1 MSGAGDVGREVESL
15 RARLSRF
22 RDAALR
28 INESLELDEVL
39 QGVLD
44 SARELTGARYA
55 LISLGE
61 ENQVPTEC
69 LTSGLT
75 PEQSEALLNP
85 TPSQLEQFNF
95 LFGIEETLRLDD
107 VQGFLEEH
115 GLAEF
120 CAPFE
125 TSDAMAYLAVP
136 IRHRGQRT
144 GSIYVTKKGGFTVE
158 DEETLAMFASQAALV
173 ISNARRYRGEQ
184 RARADLEGLVS
195 TAPMSVLVFDA
206 ATGAVTSLNR
216 DARRLLGDLDL
227 RVKSVHDLVGAGT
240 YRRADGRVISQQG
253 PSLERMLRSGET
265 VRDEEITAEFPGGR
279 SIVLMVNAT
288 PIRSAEGD
296 VESVVVAAQDMTAQ
310 AQADRMRTEF
320 LGMIGHE
327 LRAPLAAIKGSA
339 TTLLQSESSLDPAE
353 MAQFF
358 RIIDE
363 QSDYMRELLSDLVDV
378 VRIETGTLHVSP
390 APAELAR
397 LVEEARNTFVGMG
410 GRESILVDLPS
421 DLPAVMADRRRIV
434 QVLSN
439 LLVNA
444 SRHSHEGSAIRVE
457 AARDGVHVAVSVVD
471 NGRGVTAER
480 LPHLFAKFSRPDR
493 PDQARDLGLGL
504 AICKGIVEAHG
515 GRIWAESDGPG
526 LGSRFTFTVPAS
538 DAAAPAAAPRRR
550 GAPGWRAGDEPI
562 RVLAVDDDP
571 RALKRVRDSL
581 TEEGYEPTVT
591 GDPQQVASLIEEVDP
606 DVVLLDLML
615 PGTDGIEVMQDI
627 LAVRDTPV
635 IFLSAYSRDHLVAE
649 AFEMG
654 AADYIIKPF
663 SPTELAARVK
673 AALRNK
679 PSQQRRQVPPHRR
692 PGRFA
697 LADLAIDY
705 AARTVT
711 VAGRPVDLT
720 RIEFDLLAEL
730 SANPGIPRTHEQLL
744 RKVWGPD
751 NARRRPAPAHRHKEP
766 PPKARRQ
773 RQQPQIHRH
782 RRALRLPHEQAPH
795 ATGFRERVTAVP
807 RAVG

>member
-15 RARLSRF
+15 RERLSRF

-44 SARELTGARYA
+44 SARELTGARHA
-55 LISLGE
+55 MISLRE
-61 ENQVPTEC
+61 ENQLPAAC

-75 PEQSEALLNP
+75 PEQSEVFFHQMPNKREFF
-85 TPSQLEQFNF
+85 SF

-107 VQGFLEEH
+107 FQGFLKEH
-115 GLAEF
+115 GLPEF
-120 CAPFE
+120 HAPFPM
-125 TSDAMAYLAVP
+125 SDAMAYLAVP

-144 GSIYVTKKGGFTVE
+144 GAIYVTEKEGGFTVE
-158 DEETLAMFASQAALV
+158 DEETLDMFASQAALV
-173 ISNARRYRGEQ
+173 ISNARRYRSER
-184 RARADLEGLVS
+184 RARADLEGIVS

-227 RVKSVHDLVGAGT
+227 RVKSAHELIGAGT

-310 AQADRMRTEF
+310 AQTERLRTEF

-363 QSDYMRELLSDLVDV
+363 QSDYMRDLLGDLVDV

-480 LPHLFAKFSRPDR
+480 LPHLFAKFSRPDG

-538 DAAAPAAAPRRR
+538 DAASPAAAPRRR

-581 TEEGYEPTVT
+581 AEEGYEPTVT

-615 PGTDGIEVMQDI
+615 PGTDGIKVMQDI

-635 IFLSAYSRDHLVAE
+635 IFLSAYSRDDLVAE

-679 PSQQRRQVPPHRR
+679 PSQQRRQVPPYRR

-751 NARRRPAPAHRHKEP
+751 NADDAPRLRTVIKNLRRKLGDSASSPKYIATVAHFGYRMDKP
-766 PPKARRQ
+766 
-773 RQQPQIHRH
+773 
-782 RRALRLPHEQAPH
+782 
-795 ATGFRERVTAVP
+795 
-807 RAVG
+807 

>member
-1 MSGAGDVGREVESL
+1 MSGAGDVGREVASL
-15 RARLSRF
+15 RERLSRF

-55 LISLGE
+55 MISLGE

-115 GLAEF
+115 GLAEIH
-120 CAPFE
+120 APFE
-125 TSDAMAYLAVP
+125 TSDKMAYLAVP

-158 DEETLAMFASQAALV
+158 DEETLAIFASQASLV

-184 RARADLEGLVS
+184 RARADLEGLVN
-195 TAPMSVLVFDA
+195 TAPMTVLVFDA
-206 ATGAVTSLNR
+206 KTGAITSANR
-216 DARRLLGDLDL
+216 DGRRLLGDLG
-227 RVKSVHDLVGAGT
+227 VPIKSIHELIGAGT
-240 YRRADGRVISQQG
+240 YMRGDGRVVSQEVAA
-253 PSLERMLRSGET
+253 LERMLSSDET

-279 SIVLMVNAT
+279 KIVWMLNAT
-288 PIRSAEGD
+288 PIRSAEGE

-310 AQADRMRTEF
+310 AEAERLRTEF

-363 QSDYMRELLSDLVDV
+363 QSDFMRDLLGDLVDM
-378 VRIETGTLHVSP
+378 VRIETGTLPVSP
-390 APAELAR
+390 VPAEMAR
-397 LVEEARNTFVGMG
+397 LIEEARNTFVGMG
-410 GRESILVDLPS
+410 GRESILIDLPS
-421 DLPAVMADRRRIV
+421 DLPPVMTDRRRIV
-434 QVLSN
+434 QVVNN
-439 LLVNA
+439 LLINA
-444 SRHSHEGSAIRVE
+444 SRNSHEGSAIRIE
-457 AARDGVHVAVSVVD
+457 AARDGAHVAVSVID
-471 NGRGVTAER
+471 NGRGVAAER
-480 LPHLFAKFSRPDR
+480 LPHLFAKFSRPDS
-493 PDQARDLGLGL
+493 PDRGRNLGLGL
-504 AICKGIVEAHG
+504 SICKGIVEGHG

-526 LGSRFTFTVPAS
+526 LGSRFTFTVPVS
-538 DAAAPAAAPRRR
+538 DAAPPGAAPRRR
-550 GAPGWRAGDEPI
+550 GAPDWRHSGEPI

-571 RALKRVRDSL
+571 RSLKRVRDSL
-581 TEEGYEPTVT
+581 ADEGYEPTVT

-606 DVVLLDLML
+606 HVVLLDLML
-615 PGTDGIEVMQDI
+615 PGADGIELMQDI

-635 IFLSAYSRDHLVAE
+635 IFLSAYSRDDLVAE

-679 PSQQRRQVPPHRR
+679 STQQGRQVPPYRR
-692 PGRFA
+692 SGRFA
-697 LADLAIDY
+697 LGDLAIDY

-730 SANPGIPRTHEQLL
+730 SANAGIPRTHEQLL

-751 NARRRPAPAHRHKEP
+751 KADDAQRLRTVIKNLRRKLGDSASSPNYIATV
-766 PPKARRQ
+766 
-773 RQQPQIHRH
+773 
-782 RRALRLPHEQAPH
+782 PHFGYRMDKP
-795 ATGFRERVTAVP
+795 
-807 RAVG
+807 

>member
-15 RARLSRF
+15 RERLSRF

-44 SARELTGARYA
+44 SARELTGARHA
-55 LISLGE
+55 MISLRE
-61 ENQVPTEC
+61 ENQLPAAC

-75 PEQSEALLNP
+75 PEQSEVFFHQMPNKREFF
-85 TPSQLEQFNF
+85 SF

-107 VQGFLEEH
+107 FQGFLKEH
-115 GLAEF
+115 GLPEF
-120 CAPFE
+120 HAPFPM
-125 TSDAMAYLAVP
+125 SDAMAYLAVP

-144 GSIYVTKKGGFTVE
+144 GAIYVTEKEGGFTVE
-158 DEETLAMFASQAALV
+158 DEETLDMFASQAALV
-173 ISNARRYRGEQ
+173 ISNARRYRSER
-184 RARADLEGLVS
+184 RARADLEGIVS

-227 RVKSVHDLVGAGT
+227 RVKSAHELIGAGT

-310 AQADRMRTEF
+310 AQTERLRTEF

-363 QSDYMRELLSDLVDV
+363 QSDYMRDLLGDLVDV

-444 SRHSHEGSAIRVE
+444 SRHSHDGSAIRVE

-480 LPHLFAKFSRPDR
+480 LPHLFAKFSRPD
-493 PDQARDLGLGL
+493 DQARDLGLGL

-538 DAAAPAAAPRRR
+538 DAASPEAAPRRR

-635 IFLSAYSRDHLVAE
+635 IFLSAYSRDDLVAE

-679 PSQQRRQVPPHRR
+679 PSQQRRQVPPYRR

-705 AARTVT
+705 AARAVT

-751 NARRRPAPAHRHKEP
+751 NADDAPRLRTVIKNLRRKLGDSASSPKYIATVAHFGYRMDKP
-766 PPKARRQ
+766 
-773 RQQPQIHRH
+773 
-782 RRALRLPHEQAPH
+782 
-795 ATGFRERVTAVP
+795 
-807 RAVG
+807 

>member
-1 MSGAGDVGREVESL
+1 MRGWGGAVSGAGDVGREVESL

-120 CAPFE
+120 HAPFE
-125 TSDAMAYLAVP
+125 TSDKMAYLAVP

-158 DEETLAMFASQAALV
+158 DEETLAIFASQAALV

-216 DARRLLGDLDL
+216 DARRLLGELDL
-227 RVKSVHDLVGAGT
+227 RVKSVHELVAAGT

-253 PSLERMLRSGET
+253 PALETMLRSGET

-310 AQADRMRTEF
+310 AQTERLRTEF

-353 MAQFF
+353 MVQFF

-363 QSDYMRELLSDLVDV
+363 QSDYMRDLLSDLVDV
-378 VRIETGTLHVSP
+378 VRIETGTLPVSP

-410 GRESILVDLPS
+410 GRESILIDLPS

-434 QVLSN
+434 QVVSN

-480 LPHLFAKFSRPDR
+480 LPHLFAKFSRPDG
-493 PDQARDLGLGL
+493 PDQVRDLGLGL

-581 TEEGYEPTVT
+581 AEEGYEPTVT

-635 IFLSAYSRDHLVAE
+635 IFLSAYSRDDLVAE

-679 PSQQRRQVPPHRR
+679 PSQQRRQVPPYRR
-692 PGRFA
+692 PGCFA

-705 AARTVT
+705 AARAVT

-744 RKVWGPD
+744 RKVWGPA
-751 NARRRPAPAHRHKEP
+751 NANDAPRLRTVIKNLRRKLGDSASNPKYIATVAHFGYRMHK
-766 PPKARRQ
+766 
-773 RQQPQIHRH
+773 PQGS
-782 RRALRLPHEQAPH
+782 ES
-795 ATGFRERVTAVP
+795 T
-807 RAVG
+807 